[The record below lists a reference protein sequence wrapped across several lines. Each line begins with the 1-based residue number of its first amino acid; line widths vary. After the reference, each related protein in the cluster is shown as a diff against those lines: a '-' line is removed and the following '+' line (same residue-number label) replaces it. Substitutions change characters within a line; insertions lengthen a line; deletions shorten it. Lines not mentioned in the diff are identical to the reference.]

1 MHLSANTSRESLNA
15 SLILPLISFF
25 FRQPPGNQTKR
36 IAQYQRRA
44 QSDSKP
50 TRPYVPWAG
59 EILFTPEPQDDV
71 EIQKEVDEDD
81 EEFEAPTVEELDAY
95 NYRL

>member
-1 MHLSANTSRESLNA
+1 M
-15 SLILPLISFF
+15 
-25 FRQPPGNQTKR
+25 
-36 IAQYQRRA
+36 
-44 QSDSKP
+44 
-50 TRPYVPWAG
+50 PWAG

>member
-1 MHLSANTSRESLNA
+1 MQTTIRES
-15 SLILPLISFF
+15 
-25 FRQPPGNQTKR
+25 NQENRPAPKK
-36 IAQYQRRA
+36 A

-50 TRPYVPWAG
+50 TRPSAPWAG

-81 EEFEAPTVEELDAY
+81 EEFEPPTVEELDAY